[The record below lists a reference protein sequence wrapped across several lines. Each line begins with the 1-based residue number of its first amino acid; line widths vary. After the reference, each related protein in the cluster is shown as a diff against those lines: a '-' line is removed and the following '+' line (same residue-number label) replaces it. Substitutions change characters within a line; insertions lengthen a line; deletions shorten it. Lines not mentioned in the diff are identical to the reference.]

1 MKAQGRQ
8 SRAEVSLARALS
20 KFGLASR
27 SAAVVMI
34 RDGRVQ
40 VDGRVERNPNRW
52 LDPRMAHI
60 DVDGAR
66 LVAADHQYLAMH
78 KPAGYV
84 TTSSDERGRETVYA
98 LLPPDLSWLFPV
110 GRLDKDSSGLLFFTN
125 DVRWGELISGPA
137 HRVTKTYAVTADRPV
152 DEGDLEVMR
161 HGMTL
166 DDGTSLLPVK
176 AQRAPGDGRTV
187 VLTLIEGKNRQVR
200 RMMEQFRYDVVAL
213 VRTAIGPITLE
224 GLASGK
230 TRVVSRVERQKL
242 EESIAKERQ

>member
-1 MKAQGRQ
+1 
-8 SRAEVSLARALS
+8 
-20 KFGLASR
+20 
-27 SAAVVMI
+27 MI

-40 VDGRVERNPNRW
+40 VDGRVVRDPNRW
-52 LDPRMAHI
+52 LDPRTARI
-60 DVDGAR
+60 DVDGVR

-98 LLPPDLSWLFPV
+98 LLPPDLPWLFPV

-137 HRVTKTYAVTADRPV
+137 HRITKTYAVTADRPV
-152 DEGDLEVMR
+152 EDRDLEVMR
-161 HGMTL
+161 RGMTL
-166 DDGTSLLPVK
+166 DEGTPLLPVK
-176 AQRAPGDGRTV
+176 AQRSPGDGRTV

-200 RMMEQFRYDVVAL
+200 RMMEQMHYDVVAL
-213 VRTAIGPITLE
+213 IRTAIGPITLE

-230 TRVVSRVERQKL
+230 TRAVSRVERQKL
-242 EESIAKERQ
+242 EESIAKDPQ